1 MPLEHW
7 LVTTGV
13 LQASQYTIARTVTNA
28 EVAKLLWYNASDVLG
43 NSFDQ
48 EDEGY
53 DFDVSIATF
62 PDPWLWKLSR
72 SALQRV
78 WLCYL
83 RGPERT
89 RYDPGLDAS
98 TLQPYV
104 SPGDS
109 QRSYYAVKYS
119 RRSEVLTTFNTA
131 LNHCTRPEDV
141 HSFDNLQEAAYF
153 LKRRPK
159 FFKTT
164 QRQHLNIGG
173 RPVFKVFSD
182 GSS

>member
-62 PDPWLWKLSR
+62 PDPWLWKLLYRESG
-72 SALQRV
+72 SVILGG
-78 WLCYL
+78 LKE
-83 RGPERT
+83 P
-89 RYDPGLDAS
+89 YDPGLDAS